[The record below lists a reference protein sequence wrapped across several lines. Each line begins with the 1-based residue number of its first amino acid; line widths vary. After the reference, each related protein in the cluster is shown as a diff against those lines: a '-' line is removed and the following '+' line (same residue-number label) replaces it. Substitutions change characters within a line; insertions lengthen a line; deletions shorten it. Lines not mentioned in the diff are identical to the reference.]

1 MIILTT
7 GFIHLS
13 IYRLFVFYFF
23 SHVCISCPKTFPWK
37 KRWRKVRRRQQQERT
52 SALVEPPVGARVG
65 LQGLWS
71 RLWSRR
77 LSWREWGYLGTPLHH
92 WWPAHLPTCP
102 PSSAVTCPA
111 SDIRHSG
118 VGCASAKNI
127 WVGTLWIL
135 TILTNNGYLNEL
147 INWLFVNH
155 IVFIFKKKES
165 IKMWKMGKVQWA
177 MIAHYWTMLG
187 HLGACGGLILLK
199 LLLMQ
204 KTAKAFQ
211 G

>member
-1 MIILTT
+1 MIILTP

-13 IYRLFVFYFF
+13 NYRLFVFYFF

-37 KRWRKVRRRQQQERT
+37 KHWRKVRRRQQQERT

-77 LSWREWGYLGTPLHH
+77 LSWREWGYLGTHCTTGGD
-92 WWPAHLPTCP
+92 LPTCP

-118 VGCASAKNI
+118 AGCASAKKI
-127 WVGTLWIL
+127 WVKTLWLLI
-135 TILTNNGYLNEL
+135 ILTNNGYFNEL
-147 INWLFVNH
+147 TSWLFVNH
-155 IVFIFKKKES
+155 CV
-165 IKMWKMGKVQWA
+165 
-177 MIAHYWTMLG
+177 
-187 HLGACGGLILLK
+187 
-199 LLLMQ
+199 
-204 KTAKAFQ
+204 
-211 G
+211 